1 MHERA
6 RLTLHAGFNLNV
18 NYWGSQR
25 SGANGQALLIHSFKE
40 KGEKRRSK
48 WRESETGGERA
59 GAETKSVCSYLHFIV
74 RGAQITHTAHIAPEC
89 MHVTTQKQGGLCSNA
104 GVDTCERDAKW
115 WLHPLKSVMFNLGE
129 SRRARS
135 CDVAGL
141 ITKWEERTWGAIY
154 VLCPDPKADYTLNIL
169 SPPPRIRR
177 GGTKGLQHSNNG
189 AHSQIYAEV
198 RAFSLSSRVQRER
211 THIPA
216 LAPFGWASL
225 WAPRELALITHPL
238 SLSNYLS
245 WSYAVP
251 KCNWT
256 REGNSQ
262 QMRLSSSI
270 WKLSHKILAVCESRV
285 RKFSFWILSYR

>member
-1 MHERA
+1 MKERA
-6 RLTLHAGFNLNV
+6 FTLHAGFNLNV

-40 KGEKRRSK
+40 KGKKGEVNG
-48 WRESETGGERA
+48 ESETGGERA

-74 RGAQITHTAHIAPEC
+74 RGAQITHTHSAHQSVC
-89 MHVTTQKQGGLCSNA
+89 MWRHKNKAGFVPT

-129 SRRARS
+129 SRARS

-141 ITKWEERTWGAIY
+141 ITKWEEWTWGAIY

-211 THIPA
+211 TH
-216 LAPFGWASL
+216 
-225 WAPRELALITHPL
+225 PL
-238 SLSNYLS
+238 SLLLAGPRS
-245 WSYAVP
+245 AR
-251 KCNWT
+251 
-256 REGNSQ
+256 RE
-262 QMRLSSSI
+262 SSHS
-270 WKLSHKILAVCESRV
+270 SH
-285 RKFSFWILSYR
+285 ILSLQLPFLELRSAKV